1 MAIVKTS
8 GLVSDIR
15 GKLGGVCFQKSSGG
29 LMIRTMTKPKNKRTN
44 SQELQRATM
53 AQVQNEWRGL
63 TEAYRA
69 KYKSLATLAQVKQN
83 NITKNIINGHQLFIK
98 VNSLLLRYGE
108 SVITNTRFNQ
118 SEINPITVTV
128 KNNVGVLEIDLSR
141 TLLGNKEM
149 LVFYMSGIIAN
160 SVNRNRNRSRMIVFE
175 NSSSNKF
182 DISAPYI
189 AIFGKLPETDDQVFI
204 KYFIV
209 GKKTALLGS
218 KIREKVIIL

>member
-29 LMIRTMTKPKNKRTN
+29 LMLRTMTKPKNKRTN

-53 AQVQNEWRGL
+53 AQVQNEWRDITNG
-63 TEAYRA
+63 ERD
-69 KYKSLATLAQVKQN
+69 KYKSLATLAQVRQN

-98 VNSLLLRYGE
+98 VNTLLLRYGE
-108 SVITNTRFNQ
+108 AVVTSTKLNQ
-118 SEINPITVTV
+118 SLIVPIECTVALTL
-128 KNNVGVLEIDLSR
+128 GVLEISTNR
-141 TLLGNKEM
+141 AIVYGNEI

-160 SVNRNRNRSRMIVFE
+160 SVNRNRNRSRMIVFQ
-175 NSSSNKF
+175 NVSSNKF
-182 DISAPYI
+182 DITAPYL
-189 AIFGKLPETDDQVFI
+189 AIFGVLPATDDQVFI
-204 KYFIV
+204 KYFVV

-218 KIREKVIIL
+218 QVREKIIIG